1 MLSIFEMAQRKFHP
15 TQENQHQMKK
25 EREKDIRSKK
35 KTSPFLKVVR
45 LFKHWDRVMANGFR
59 HDQMINRTDR
69 LNELRA

>member
-35 KTSPFLKVVR
+35 KNKSILKGRSVIQTLR
-45 LFKHWDRVMANGFR
+45 SCDGERFSTRSNDKS
-59 HDQMINRTDR
+59 NRSVK
-69 LNELRA
+69 